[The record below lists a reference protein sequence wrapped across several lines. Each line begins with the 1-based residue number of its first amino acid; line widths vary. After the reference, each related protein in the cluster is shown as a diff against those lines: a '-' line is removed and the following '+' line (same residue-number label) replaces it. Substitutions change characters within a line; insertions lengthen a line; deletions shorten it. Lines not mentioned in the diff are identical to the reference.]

1 MHRGI
6 DPSTRRE
13 ASTCFML
20 CPPEGWRAGWLLRVR
35 SQFTS
40 RQQTT
45 QRKCCGRPSS
55 SVGYILLTHHS
66 LYANPQHRKRAMLQT
81 LARRG
86 GSALLRRRRLP
97 AATLP
102 SLPSAAP
109 AASAAEAGSR
119 SLSTAAAAAA
129 AAAKQPPPSAASP
142 QPPANGGRDAP
153 KKRKGKKPSATQAY
167 LAERAAALARHEE
180 AAKAAQLPWRTVAAW
195 CVVACLCRLWLKGF
209 ACYVTWASV

>member
-13 ASTCFML
+13 ASTCIML

-35 SQFTS
+35 SQLTS

-45 QRKCCGRPSS
+45 DAEKVLTQCGRPSS
-55 SVGYILLTHHS
+55 SVGYILLTHHP
-66 LYANPQHRKRAMLQT
+66 LYANPQHTKRAMLHT

-180 AAKAAQLPWRTVAAW
+180 AAKAAQLRWRTVAAW
-195 CVVACLCRLWLKGF
+195 CVVVCAGCG
-209 ACYVTWASV
+209 